1 MGRVQVTIVGAAV
14 ALAAATSLAAM
25 GCGGDDGAD
34 ASASTPQGFRTTQ
47 TPDFTLALP
56 QAWEVDKGKQDTGEG
71 EFIEARPPGTDVNR
85 AQVRVASSHDYK
97 SGIASAAQLAM
108 GEVPVR
114 RPGAK
119 RVVSKP
125 VDVPGAEDARRI
137 EWTVPAGGGI
147 AAARIVTVLALSADR
162 TLVNLS
168 VGVAQGDAASSRI
181 DDVVGSLRV
190 GG

>member
-1 MGRVQVTIVGAAV
+1 MIAGAVV
-14 ALAAATSLAAM
+14 ALAVAAPLA
-25 GCGGDDGAD
+25 GCGSDDGSD
-34 ASASTPQGFRTTQ
+34 AKASTPQGFKTTE

-56 QAWEVDKGKQDTGEG
+56 AAWKVDKGKQDTGTG
-71 EFIEARPPGTDVNR
+71 EFIEARPPGTDINR
-85 AQVRVASSHDYK
+85 VQVRVASSHDYK
-97 SGIASAAQLAM
+97 SGIAGAAQLAE
-108 GEVPVR
+108 GEIPVR

-125 VDVPGAEDARRI
+125 VDIPGAEDARRI

-147 AAARIVTVLALSADR
+147 DAARIVTVLALSSDR

-168 VGVAQGDAASSRI
+168 VGVSESDVASARI

-190 GG
+190 G